1 MSALSGC
8 IDRECGL
15 YYKHLMCQCRVIWE
29 GIPLPRGEGVCGMVD
44 HERKP
49 GKVEIRLEA
58 LGTLEV
64 AL

>member
-1 MSALSGC
+1 M
-8 IDRECGL
+8 
-15 YYKHLMCQCRVIWE
+15 
-29 GIPLPRGEGVCGMVD
+29 VCGVVD